1 MASDFIMRLV
11 QKKLLDKNYQVTA
24 EEIYQSEDSLSDRIH
39 LAKLLLT
46 MLMDEQKILV
56 RFIDEAKEKGII
68 PNGKTDNSNT
78 GAQ

>member
-1 MASDFIMRLV
+1 MRLV

-39 LAKLLLT
+39 LAQLLLT

-68 PNGKTDNSNT
+68 PSGKTDNSNT
-78 GAQ
+78 SAQ

>member
-39 LAKLLLT
+39 LAQLLLT